1 MIKLGDKV
9 KDTIT
14 GYIGIA
20 VCRNSYLQGCDRI
33 AVQSPVDKDGK
44 LPNWKYFDEPQLKV
58 VKKGVAKE
66 GNRKVGGYKPDAAEK
81 VD

>member
-14 GYIGIA
+14 GYTGIA
-20 VCRNSYLQGCDRI
+20 VCRCSYLQGCDRVAI
-33 AVQSPVDKDGK
+33 QAPVNKDNK
-44 LPNWKYFDEPQLKV
+44 LSEWHYFDEPQLKV

-81 VD
+81 V